1 MREFLHTK
9 LDIARDIGGAKVFAG
24 EDIVPSIPATAAEIV
39 ENGRVLL
46 LCDRGTAR
54 IASDVAA
61 EMKGGGFRVSAHDID
76 EDFVP
81 EEQCRLVLGVGA
93 GRVAEKCK
101 STARELGAECA
112 LLLTAPTSEKI
123 LSGGG
128 INQVYLDKKVLSSC
142 PRRCYAAGLGILL
155 ARPVIEF
162 DRIFDN
168 KVCSAG
174 TTEVEATSVV
184 RDPDPTAL
192 AVELLTLGAKDDAFL
207 RSEEGKRSPRPA
219 PCDAVA
225 EVLSRIA
232 LQKGKNPR
240 LRGEYMFVTA
250 CALKRFYT
258 LFLSS
263 PSIDTLLPAD
273 NDAVLSRLVALTGRE
288 RAGLLQ
294 MFDFSDVNSY
304 FRISYIV
311 GEYRLDF
318 IDRLSAIDLAAAERK
333 WRRTYDDAGFFLRG
347 AVTAREVTEA
357 MSLAGA
363 VSGGL
368 LHYAATTGFLDRV
381 AAIPS

>member
-9 LDIARDIGGAKVFAG
+9 LDIARDIGGAKVYAG
-24 EDIVPSIPATAAEIV
+24 EDIIASVPPTVAEIV

-46 LCDRGTAR
+46 ICDRGTAR

-61 EMKGGGFRVSAHDID
+61 AMKGGGFRVSAHDAD

-101 STARELGAECA
+101 SLARELGAECA

-128 INQVYLDKKVLSSC
+128 ISQVYLDKDVLAAC

-155 ARPVIEF
+155 ARPVVEF
-162 DRIFDN
+162 DRMFDG
-168 KVCSAG
+168 KVLFSAR
-174 TTEVEATSVV
+174 TENEPSALV
-184 RDPDPTAL
+184 RDPDAAAL
-192 AVELLTLGAKDDAFL
+192 ALALLSLGADDDAFATGAGDKKIL
-207 RSEEGKRSPRPA
+207 RPS

-232 LQKGKNPR
+232 LSKGKTPR

-263 PSIDTLLPAD
+263 PSIDTLLPVD
-273 NDAVLSRLVALTGRE
+273 NDAALSRLAALTGRD
-288 RAGLLQ
+288 RAGLLE
-294 MFDFSDVNSY
+294 MFDFCDVSSY

-333 WRRTYDDAGFFLRG
+333 WRRTYDDAGYFLRS
-347 AVTAREVTEA
+347 AFTAREVTEA
-357 MSLAGA
+357 MALAGT

-381 AAIPS
+381 AAAC